1 MVKENLKVIYNKQI
15 ALDTFEMKLESTNM
29 ASLSKPGMFINISL
43 NDSSKLLKRP
53 ISICQIDNNNLII
66 TYKINGEGTKLLS
79 CYESGTTLEA
89 IGPLGNG
96 FTLVENKKVLVVG
109 GGIGVPP
116 LLELS
121 RNLKKLGNEL
131 VIILAFRNKESMI
144 YLDEFKNFDV
154 TKADWTLPITIKGTV
169 YQYSKEYNHKIW
181 HMKYSLCNVEVIA

>member
-15 ALDTFEMKLESTNM
+15 ALDTFEMKLETTNM

-96 FTLVENKKVLVVG
+96 FTLV
-109 GGIGVPP
+109 
-116 LLELS
+116 
-121 RNLKKLGNEL
+121 
-131 VIILAFRNKESMI
+131 
-144 YLDEFKNFDV
+144 
-154 TKADWTLPITIKGTV
+154 
-169 YQYSKEYNHKIW
+169 
-181 HMKYSLCNVEVIA
+181 